1 MLNINLNLDFLTP
14 GHWIEIIV
22 ILLIILRQIHVFIKN
37 TVKIKRLKDLN
48 LHSTVVTNVR
58 FPYSYLN
65 DFKYKIFENAIVESL
80 SGNTYEPNDEDEKIL
95 TSALLYSD
103 VNIEES
109 QKIIKELNTYML
121 KNDQHMINFNI
132 IRDII
137 DRNYQV
143 LDEEITES
151 LPTPLFLGL
160 AATMLGII
168 FGLFGIFPIQ
178 TDDIASQ
185 IGPLLTGVA
194 IAMTSSAIGV
204 ILTTILTT
212 VIYKK
217 AKKEAEEEK
226 NLFFS
231 QLQADLL
238 PELLRKDET
247 GIQRLN
253 RNLNR
258 FAKVAATSIKEL
270 TSIAHS
276 SAETLKIQTELIN
289 RVDEMNVRKISK
301 TNLEIF
307 NRLEKNLNSF
317 ESFSNY
323 WERLTQSLNATND
336 LTGKLHALVNRF
348 NNLEDISNNIHQTL
362 RDYQNTMRFFTA
374 HVEKIEEGGDL
385 AIDAVAAADQAFKNA
400 IEQLAENTQ
409 KRIDALDNSSSKVDS
424 KLKEIGEELAIKLKE
439 ATDHHVS
446 TLTNTYED
454 NTPEFKSLNK
464 LELLPK
470 IQDSIEVSSQ
480 NITIE
485 NTLENQKLMNKVD
498 RLENALIRISES
510 LDENQKKTT
519 KKSLWAK
526 VESVIIILVA
536 LFILFTITY
545 IIIDLF

>member
-1 MLNINLNLDFLTP
+1 MI
-14 GHWIEIIV
+14 
-22 ILLIILRQIHVFIKN
+22 
-37 TVKIKRLKDLN
+37 
-48 LHSTVVTNVR
+48 
-58 FPYSYLN
+58 
-65 DFKYKIFENAIVESL
+65 
-80 SGNTYEPNDEDEKIL
+80 
-95 TSALLYSD
+95 
-103 VNIEES
+103 
-109 QKIIKELNTYML
+109 
-121 KNDQHMINFNI
+121 KNDQHMINFSI

-168 FGLFGIFPIQ
+168 FVLFGIFTIQ

-253 RNLNR
+253 RNLDR

-307 NRLEKNLNSF
+307 TRLEKNLNSF

-323 WERLTQSLNATND
+323 WERLTQSLSATND
-336 LTGKLHALVNRF
+336 LTGKLHALVDKF

-362 RDYQNTMRFFTA
+362 RDYHNTMRFFTA
-374 HVEKIEEGGDL
+374 HIEKIEEGGNL
-385 AIDAVAAADQAFKNA
+385 AIEAVAAADKAFKDA
-400 IEQLAENTQ
+400 IDQLADNTQ
-409 KRIDALDNSSSKVDS
+409 RRIDALDYSSSQVDS

-446 TLTNTYED
+446 TLTNTYAE

-470 IQDSIEVSSQ
+470 IQDSIEISAQ
-480 NITIE
+480 KA
-485 NTLENQKLMNKVD
+485 TLESTQDNQKILNKVD
-498 RLENALIRISES
+498 RLENALIQISE
-510 LDENQKKTT
+510 LLNANQKKEA
-519 KKSLWAK
+519 KKSLWSK
-526 VESVIIILVA
+526 FESVIIILAA
-536 LFILFTITY
+536 LFILFLGTY
-545 IIIDLF
+545 IIIGLF